1 MRHGA
6 KCFNSVQCEVKE
18 AMILSVKNVA
28 SWIIERRYLNRRPAF
43 TPTRRKEQR
52 TQQYNDQGS
61 VAHIRSIHI
70 SNNIDATNCTERRAG
85 LLFEEAED
93 GFADNVGR
101 REITFIL
108 NKGVQCA
115 FRMLF
120 LLLLLLLL

>member
-43 TPTRRKEQR
+43 T
-52 TQQYNDQGS
+52 
-61 VAHIRSIHI
+61 
-70 SNNIDATNCTERRAG
+70 
-85 LLFEEAED
+85 LFEEAED